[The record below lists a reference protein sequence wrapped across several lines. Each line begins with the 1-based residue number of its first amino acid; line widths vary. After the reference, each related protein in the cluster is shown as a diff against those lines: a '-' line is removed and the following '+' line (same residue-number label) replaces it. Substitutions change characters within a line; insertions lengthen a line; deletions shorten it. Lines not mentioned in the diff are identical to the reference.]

1 MSQIAPERTTSSKSA
16 ETTTDLRVAQVR
28 GVRGLDGTLRLEVLT
43 DLPEQRFIPGARL
56 CVEGTERVL
65 TLLEV
70 TPGSPG
76 LFIRFGE
83 VQSRLA
89 GERLVGAY
97 LTIPAAEVQVPPDRV
112 LWDEVIGVTVRDTQG
127 EIIGEIRDLYRAGG
141 AEVYVVHTPDG
152 GEIDLPA
159 VAAVIVE
166 FAPRDGRIVA
176 DLTGSELT
184 VRAAKTPRRRGPQKT
199 PGSVASLRAAKT
211 SRRPKKSAAKR
222 AAGDV

>member
-1 MSQIAPERTTSSKSA
+1 MA
-16 ETTTDLRVAQVR
+16 EAATDLRVAQVR
-28 GVRGLDGTLRLEVLT
+28 GVRGLDGSLRLEVLT
-43 DLPEQRFIPGARL
+43 DLPEQRFIPGAQL
-56 CVEGTERVL
+56 SVESSDRVL
-65 TLLEV
+65 TILEV
-70 TPGSPG
+70 TPSSPG
-76 LFIRFGE
+76 LFVRFGE

-89 GERLVGAY
+89 GERLIGAY
-97 LTIPAAEVQVPPDRV
+97 LTIPAAQVHIPSDRV
-112 LWDEVIGVTVRDTQG
+112 LWDEVIGVTVRDPQG
-127 EIIGEIRDLYRAGG
+127 AVIGEIRDLYRAGG

-199 PGSVASLRAAKT
+199 PGSVASLRAVKA
-211 SRRPKKSAAKR
+211 SRRPKQRSAKPP
-222 AAGDV
+222 AGDA

>member
-76 LFIRFGE
+76 LFARFGE

-97 LTIPAAEVQVPPDRV
+97 LTIPASEVQVPPDRV
-112 LWDEVIGVTVRDTQG
+112 LWDEVIGVTVRDPQG

-199 PGSVASLRAAKT
+199 PGSVASLRAAKA

>member
-1 MSQIAPERTTSSKSA
+1 
-16 ETTTDLRVAQVR
+16 VR

-112 LWDEVIGVTVRDTQG
+112 LWDEVIGVTVRDPQG

-176 DLTGSELT
+176 DLTGSEQRRHL
-184 VRAAKTPRRRGPQKT
+184 VGEGHRRPRVASPRCAPRRPPVARRRALR
-199 PGSVASLRAAKT
+199 SVLQVT
-211 SRRPKKSAAKR
+211 HE
-222 AAGDV
+222 

>member
-1 MSQIAPERTTSSKSA
+1 LADASTH
-16 ETTTDLRVAQVR
+16 LRVAQVR

-43 DLPEQRFIPGARL
+43 DLPEQRFLPGARL
-56 CVEGTERVL
+56 AVEGSVRVL

-76 LFIRFGE
+76 LFIRVGE

-97 LTIPAAEVQVPPDRV
+97 LTIPVAQVQVPPDRV
-112 LWDEVIGVTVRDTQG
+112 LWDEVIGVTVRDPQG

-141 AEVYVVHTPDG
+141 AEVYVVQTPDG

-159 VAAVIVE
+159 VASVIVE
-166 FAPRDGRIVA
+166 FAPREGRIVA
-176 DLTGSELT
+176 DLAGSELT
-184 VRAAKTPRRRGPQKT
+184 VRAARAVRRRGPQTT
-199 PGSVASLRAAKT
+199 PGSVASLRAAKA
-211 SRRPKKSAAKR
+211 SRRPKQRSTKPP
-222 AAGDV
+222 AGNA

>member
-1 MSQIAPERTTSSKSA
+1 MADA
-16 ETTTDLRVAQVR
+16 TTDLRVAQVR

-43 DLPEQRFIPGARL
+43 DLPEQRFLPGARL
-56 CVEGTERVL
+56 SVEGSERVL

-97 LTIPAAEVQVPPDRV
+97 LTIPAAEVQIPPDRV
-112 LWDEVIGVTVRDTQG
+112 LWDEVIGVTVRDPHG
-127 EIIGEIRDLYRAGG
+127 EIIGEVRDLYRAGG

-159 VAAVIVE
+159 VASVIVE
-166 FAPRDGRIVA
+166 FAPREGRIVA

-184 VRAAKTPRRRGPQKT
+184 VRPAKTPRRRGPQKT
-199 PGSVASLRAAKT
+199 PGSVASLRAAKA
-211 SRRPKKSAAKR
+211 SRRPKQRAAKR
-222 AAGDV
+222 PAGEA